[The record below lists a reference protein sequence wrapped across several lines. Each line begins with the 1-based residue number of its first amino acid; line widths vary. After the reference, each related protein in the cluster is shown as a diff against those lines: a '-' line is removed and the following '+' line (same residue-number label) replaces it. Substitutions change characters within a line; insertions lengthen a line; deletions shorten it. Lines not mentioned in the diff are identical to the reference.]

1 MPLSDCQC
9 GDWADFDQM
18 ELSLTGNDPLVVCW
32 TVYCL
37 RCEALERFIG
47 EVINQ
52 RPRGD

>member
-18 ELSLTGNDPLVVCW
+18 DPQWDGDHIILW

-37 RCEALERFIG
+37 RCEAVERFMG
-47 EVINQ
+47 EVINH

>member
-1 MPLSDCQC
+1 MPLSDCHC

-18 ELSLTGNDPLVVCW
+18 ELRLDGDNIIFW

-37 RCEALERFIG
+37 RCEAVERFMG